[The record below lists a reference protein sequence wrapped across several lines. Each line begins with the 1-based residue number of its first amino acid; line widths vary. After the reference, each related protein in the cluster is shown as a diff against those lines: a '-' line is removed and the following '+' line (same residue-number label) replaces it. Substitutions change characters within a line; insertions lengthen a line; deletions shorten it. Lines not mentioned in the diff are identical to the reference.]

1 MSADDESADNVG
13 ETSAQM
19 TAAPESVTQSTTDDQ
34 DEVHGT
40 VVPPSFPPHHEET
53 DPASD
58 SEDTDAKQRPSK
70 SARGGARRHLP
81 MHITTIVLGIIVIL
95 IAGLYLYAN
104 GNISGTPRA
113 AAMSDCRSSVSHANS
128 ARSLLTTAVGD
139 AKTYRA
145 SHVTDMSDEQLRNL
159 TSYLDQSAQQPSVPS
174 CSIIA
179 NDGVLQTNAVNAKK
193 LAHNATTL
201 TRDLLLATTG
211 VLPQELQG
219 DEQTGDPSYSP
230 SETQMPTESPQPPTS
245 PSTDSST
252 HGTTSDDAKSH
263 NDSGTANELAS
274 PSGAAL
280 QHLQNLAGTQ
290 SLAIRQHVDLLRR
303 CGDRQAQ
310 TEGVRLVRILSIRRK
325 RVEHDEIQRD
335 EIGQCHVIDPIWQ
348 TEWSEGAFM
357 CVHMKAPSD
366 IRLACYSPASSAIT
380 VSLVHIE
387 SICSASSSSQT
398 SLAADRSTVES
409 ASGSSPEKSCGDTD
423 PIPNELVSG
432 MFVVP
437 YRVPSV

>member
-201 TRDLLLATTG
+201 TRDLLLA
-211 VLPQELQG
+211 
-219 DEQTGDPSYSP
+219 
-230 SETQMPTESPQPPTS
+230 
-245 PSTDSST
+245 
-252 HGTTSDDAKSH
+252 
-263 NDSGTANELAS
+263 
-274 PSGAAL
+274 
-280 QHLQNLAGTQ
+280 HL
-290 SLAIRQHVDLLRR
+290 D
-303 CGDRQAQ
+303 GDRAWRFDKDSY
-310 TEGVRLVRILSIRRK
+310 EVNRNKKKKHREAER
-325 RVEHDEIQRD
+325 
-335 EIGQCHVIDPIWQ
+335 
-348 TEWSEGAFM
+348 
-357 CVHMKAPSD
+357 
-366 IRLACYSPASSAIT
+366 
-380 VSLVHIE
+380 
-387 SICSASSSSQT
+387 
-398 SLAADRSTVES
+398 
-409 ASGSSPEKSCGDTD
+409 
-423 PIPNELVSG
+423 
-432 MFVVP
+432 
-437 YRVPSV
+437 

>member
-13 ETSAQM
+13 ATSAQM

-274 PSGAAL
+274 PSAQPSNTSRTSPEPSPSPSASMSTSSED
-280 QHLQNLAGTQ
+280 AGT
-290 SLAIRQHVDLLRR
+290 
-303 CGDRQAQ
+303 GK
-310 TEGVRLVRILSIRRK
+310 RK
-325 RVEHDEIQRD
+325 Q
-335 EIGQCHVIDPIWQ
+335 
-348 TEWSEGAFM
+348 
-357 CVHMKAPSD
+357 K
-366 IRLACYSPASSAIT
+366 
-380 VSLVHIE
+380 E
-387 SICSASSSSQT
+387 SGSSASSQSEGNGSNT
-398 SLAADRSTVES
+398 TKSNGTK
-409 ASGSSPEKSCGDTD
+409 SG
-423 PIPNELVSG
+423 NV
-432 MFVVP
+432 M
-437 YRVPSV
+437 

>member
-1 MSADDESADNVG
+1 M
-13 ETSAQM
+13 
-19 TAAPESVTQSTTDDQ
+19 TQSTTDDQ

-274 PSGAAL
+274 PSAQL

-335 EIGQCHVIDPIWQ
+335 EIGQCHVIDPIADECQ
-348 TEWSEGAFM
+348 RGVS
-357 CVHMKAPSD
+357 CVF
-366 IRLACYSPASSAIT
+366 T
-380 VSLVHIE
+380 
-387 SICSASSSSQT
+387 
-398 SLAADRSTVES
+398 
-409 ASGSSPEKSCGDTD
+409 
-423 PIPNELVSG
+423 
-432 MFVVP
+432 
-437 YRVPSV
+437 

>member
-1 MSADDESADNVG
+1 
-13 ETSAQM
+13 
-19 TAAPESVTQSTTDDQ
+19 
-34 DEVHGT
+34 
-40 VVPPSFPPHHEET
+40 
-53 DPASD
+53 
-58 SEDTDAKQRPSK
+58 
-70 SARGGARRHLP
+70 
-81 MHITTIVLGIIVIL
+81 
-95 IAGLYLYAN
+95 
-104 GNISGTPRA
+104 
-113 AAMSDCRSSVSHANS
+113 MSDCRSSVSHANS

-274 PSGAAL
+274 PSAQPSNTSRTSPEPSPSPSASMSTSSED
-280 QHLQNLAGTQ
+280 AGT
-290 SLAIRQHVDLLRR
+290 
-303 CGDRQAQ
+303 GK
-310 TEGVRLVRILSIRRK
+310 RK
-325 RVEHDEIQRD
+325 Q
-335 EIGQCHVIDPIWQ
+335 
-348 TEWSEGAFM
+348 
-357 CVHMKAPSD
+357 K
-366 IRLACYSPASSAIT
+366 
-380 VSLVHIE
+380 E
-387 SICSASSSSQT
+387 SGSSASSQSEGNGSNT
-398 SLAADRSTVES
+398 TKSNGTK
-409 ASGSSPEKSCGDTD
+409 SG
-423 PIPNELVSG
+423 NV
-432 MFVVP
+432 M
-437 YRVPSV
+437 